1 MLRFF
6 FTGCQQKYRKYMY
19 CTRSF
24 KWRYMSHE
32 LPEDPD
38 VKDDIRFHYL

>member
-1 MLRFF
+1 MLRMFSPDANKNIEKI
-6 FTGCQQKYRKYMY
+6 CSRN
-19 CTRSF
+19 F